1 MAFQSSVLRDGE
13 WVTQTVSFQDALK
26 ASSSV
31 PKTASD
37 QHTEKPAC
45 GILSRTII
53 ESPVVHWVLPVLL
66 RSRSNNDLAF
76 IGDRFVQISE
86 LREDGQVHEVIRKAD
101 FGTRIRNAA
110 VLGAVPGVG
119 TKGARP
125 GSIKTEDTDV
135 AMQDDSMM
143 YEADGQHT
151 LPPQLL
157 VLMLETGDA
166 VFLFIRQRLDG
177 TLEFVTTK
185 YESPRNLQFLG
196 YHLAIDPSSRYL
208 AAGSAQGAFIIYE
221 LESLTTMNS
230 QFRHHGSFKPVK
242 TIRVR
247 TTQGV
252 IHKMEFLHP
261 RPEDDYHIILLL
273 IVIHREINK
282 QGHISRMVVYDW
294 ELGDELSTVLRSE
307 KGTLLP
313 REHRMPL
320 MIIPLK
326 LNTAFFAV
334 SEHCIGIV
342 KNAFTGQTLFDTI
355 ETHSPGQ
362 TDLHYGASEPLW
374 TAWARPFRLKPWQD
388 KMDTIY
394 LAREDG
400 VITQI
405 EIDATALVPSVL
417 NVGTINTNI
426 TTAFTAAYDVF
437 SDVLVIGGESGP
449 GGIWKI
455 NARAD
460 PQQVSVIP
468 NWSPVV
474 DLATTDTHL
483 SWARGSTHKEI
494 STRRK
499 NATNLKQKPDRIFC
513 TSGRGPR
520 SSLTELRWGIQA
532 RIGLEFDYDQ
542 PVRQSWMF
550 PIEIQGE
557 KGFYAVLSLPHSSD
571 VLHFPADLSNASALS
586 PDACPFDT
594 SSRTISAIK
603 NDQGIIVQVTETFTS
618 FIAPFQS
625 SRHSHD
631 EACGKT
637 SLVADHASCFDDV
650 IVLSSHGSHGS
661 RIDVLRVDEM
671 NLLHSTS
678 FDAKGEITCLGLFK
692 KSLETYIVAGSVK
705 DSVPCMT
712 IYSLEGREI
721 SSKVPRPNIDAAD
734 HEPLFQIEAY
744 TSVDVI
750 SDTAE
755 KIILVFGTRTGHIVT
770 VELEGGLEHSSF
782 AIEQLGLS
790 PANVFAT
797 SGRFDGSHAALVCC
811 DNNLSIVTD
820 FSTRTTK
827 FHTKSPIW
835 ATDSNEQSMPSPPIH
850 SAFCLEDSL
859 AGYNRHMSLMLLAGT
874 RILLV
879 DIWPHVGPVPRS
891 IPLDGTPMRLIYSKQ
906 WKALVVAH
914 LKDNRPT
921 LSFIDP
927 DTGENISAAANK
939 DKQPSDYIS
948 GLGHPGD
955 RIFGLYEWFYVKD
968 GKTFPF
974 IIVTT
979 QQGRLMIVSVKAEKV
994 ESPNGPTR
1002 QLQYW
1007 TRYKKKGFT
1016 EPIYTVVGDAVGLLF
1031 CVGKVLHWEVLD
1043 LSEKRLKPMKEIKL
1057 DSPATSLRVEG
1068 HTVCALTAQHSLQ
1081 VIDLELGSEE
1091 TQASIIHSDRITRY
1105 TGHVMEMGDSEEQP
1119 GKWPVSVISTSQA
1132 GIAGVWIP
1140 WGQRNKEFE
1149 VVFEGVLPTSIR
1161 RFRKGQTRPFWLAVD
1176 RQRQYDTLFSTTDQA
1191 EVLGVSLDGSLQ
1203 HFSLI
1208 GMDLWRFL
1216 RLIQNLAYHNT
1227 DVCPFAHG
1235 SQSMIDDDDME
1246 LDLDLELE
1254 PQSYPNMMHID
1265 GDLLKRCFDLNA
1277 LKSLVSIGDGI
1288 DLFCEYLDGIED
1300 GIHTEGFRD
1309 KGVDG
1314 QEKYIELGYKILEY
1328 VLAPP
1333 I

>member
-31 PKTASD
+31 PRITSD
-37 QHTEKPAC
+37 LHTQRPAC

-53 ESPVVHWVLPVLL
+53 ESPVVHWVLPVWL
-66 RSRSNNDLAF
+66 RSRSHNDLAF

-101 FGTRIRNAA
+101 FGTRIRNAI
-110 VLGAVPGVG
+110 VLGAPPDGTCVG
-119 TKGARP
+119 ITKV
-125 GSIKTEDTDV
+125 EDPDV
-135 AMQDDSMM
+135 AMQDDARA
-143 YEADGQHT
+143 YQTDVHHT

-166 VFLFIRQRLDG
+166 IFLFIRERADG

-185 YESPRNLQFLG
+185 YESPKNLQFLG
-196 YHLAIDPSSRYL
+196 YHLSIDPSSRYM
-208 AAGSAQGAFIIYE
+208 AAGSAQGAFVIYE
-221 LESLTTMNS
+221 LESLAAMDS
-230 QFRHHGSFKPVK
+230 QFRNHGSFDPVK
-242 TIRVR
+242 SIRIR

-273 IVIHREINK
+273 IIIRREASK
-282 QGHISRMVVYDW
+282 QAHVSRMVVYDW
-294 ELGDELSTVLRSE
+294 ELGDELTGVFRSE
-307 KGTLLP
+307 KGTPLP

-334 SEHCIGIV
+334 SENCIGIV

-362 TDLHYGASEPLW
+362 TDLHHGASEPLW
-374 TAWARPFRLKPWQD
+374 TAWSRPFRLSSWQE

-400 VITQI
+400 VIAHI
-405 EIDATALVPSVL
+405 EIDAMALVPSVI

-426 TTAFTAAYDVF
+426 TTAFATAYDVF
-437 SDVLVIGGESGP
+437 SDVLVVGGESGP

-455 NARAD
+455 EARGD
-460 PQQVSVIP
+460 PQQVSTIP

-474 DLATTDTHL
+474 DLATTDTNL
-483 SWARGSTHKEI
+483 SWASGSAHKEP
-494 STRRK
+494 SARRK
-499 NATNLKQKPDRIFC
+499 SSTNMRQKDRVFC

-542 PVRQSWMF
+542 PV
-550 PIEIQGE
+550 
-557 KGFYAVLSLPHSSD
+557 L
-571 VLHFPADLSNASALS
+571 
-586 PDACPFDT
+586 
-594 SSRTISAIK
+594 
-603 NDQGIIVQVTETFTS
+603 
-618 FIAPFQS
+618 
-625 SRHSHD
+625 
-631 EACGKT
+631 
-637 SLVADHASCFDDV
+637 
-650 IVLSSHGSHGS
+650 LSSHDSQAS
-661 RIDVLRVDEM
+661 RLDVLRVDQM
-671 NLLHSTS
+671 NLSHVTS
-678 FDAKGEITCLGLFK
+678 FDAKGEVTCLGLFK
-692 KSLETYIVAGSVK
+692 TSLKICIAVGSVG
-705 DSVPCMT
+705 DGMPYLT
-712 IYSLEGREI
+712 IYSLDGRELC
-721 SSKVPRPNIDAAD
+721 SKAPQPHLDTT
-734 HEPLFQIEAY
+734 EQQTLFQVEAF
-744 TSVDVI
+744 TSVHAIADT
-750 SDTAE
+750 SDKT
-755 KIILVFGTRTGHIVT
+755 ILLLGTRTGHLVT
-770 VELEGGLEHSSF
+770 VHLSEDGLEHSSF
-782 AIEQLGLS
+782 TVEQIGLS
-790 PANVFAT
+790 PTNVFGA
-797 SGRFDGSHAALVCC
+797 SGPFDGSHAAFVCC
-811 DNNLSIVTD
+811 DNTLSVMTG
-820 FSTRTTK
+820 FSGTTTK
-827 FHTKSPIW
+827 FHTKNQIL

-850 SAFCLEDSL
+850 SAFCLEHSL
-859 AGYNRHMSLMLLAGT
+859 SGYHRHMSLMLLSGT

-891 IPLDGTPMRLIYSKQ
+891 IPLDGTPTRVIYSKQ

-914 LKDNRPT
+914 LKDDRPT

-927 DTGENISAAANK
+927 DTGANISAAANK
-939 DKQPSDYIS
+939 DRQPSDFIS

-955 RIFGLYEWFYVKD
+955 RIFGLCEWFYVKD

-979 QQGRLMIVSVKAEKV
+979 QHGRLMIVSVKAQEV
-994 ESPNGPTR
+994 EGADGPTR

-1016 EPIYTVVGDAVGLLF
+1016 EPIYAVVGDAVGLLF

-1043 LSEKRLKPMKEIKL
+1043 LTEKKLKPMKQIKL

-1068 HTVCALTAQHSLQ
+1068 SKVCALTAQHSLQ
-1081 VIDLELGSEE
+1081 VIDLEVGSEE
-1091 TQASIIHSDRITRY
+1091 TQASVIHSDQITRY
-1105 TGHVMEMGDSEEQP
+1105 TGHAIEMGDTEEQL
-1119 GKWPVSVISTSQA
+1119 GKWPVNVISTSQA
-1132 GIAGVWIP
+1132 GLAGVWIP

-1149 VVFEGVLPTSIR
+1149 IVFEGTLPTSIR
-1161 RFRKGQTRPFWLAVD
+1161 RFRKGHTRPFWLEVD
-1176 RQRQYDTLFSTTDQA
+1176 RQRQYDTLFGTTDQA

-1208 GMDLWRFL
+1208 GTDLWRFL
-1216 RLIQNLAYHNT
+1216 RLIQNLAYHNPN
-1227 DVCPFAHG
+1227 VCPFTRNNQPSTG
-1235 SQSMIDDDDME
+1235 NGMD

-1254 PQSYPNMMHID
+1254 PQPYPDMMHID
-1265 GDLLKRCFDLNA
+1265 GDLLKRCFDLRA

-1288 DLFCEYLDGIED
+1288 DLFCEYLDGIEE

-1309 KGVDG
+1309 SGAEG

-1328 VLAPP
+1328 VLAPA

>member
-37 QHTEKPAC
+37 HHTEKPAC

-53 ESPVVHWVLPVLL
+53 ESPVVHWVLPVWL

-86 LREDGQVHEVIRKAD
+86 LRGDGQVHEVIRKAD
-101 FGTRIRNAA
+101 FGTRIRNAV
-110 VLGAVPGVG
+110 VLGARPDGVRG
-119 TKGARP
+119 NPT
-125 GSIKTEDTDV
+125 KTEDPDV
-135 AMQDDSMM
+135 AMQDDDIV
-143 YEADGQHT
+143 YQADAHHV

-166 VFLFIRQRLDG
+166 VFLFIQQRADG

-196 YHLAIDPSSRYL
+196 YHLAIDPSSRYM

-221 LESLTTMNS
+221 LESLTTMDS

-242 TIRVR
+242 GIRVR
-247 TTQGV
+247 ATQGV
-252 IHKMEFLHP
+252 IHKMEFLYP

-273 IVIHREINK
+273 IIIRREVNK
-282 QGHISRMVVYDW
+282 LTHISRMVVYDW
-294 ELGDELSTVLRSE
+294 ELGDELSTVFQSE

-320 MIIPLK
+320 MIIPLQ

-342 KNAFTGQTLFDTI
+342 KNAFTGQTIFDTI
-355 ETHSPGQ
+355 ATNPPGQ
-362 TDLHYGASEPLW
+362 TNLHHGASEPLW
-374 TAWARPFRLKPWQD
+374 TAWARPFRLKTWWV
-388 KMDTIY
+388 KIDTIY

-400 VITQI
+400 IIVQI
-405 EIDATALVPSVL
+405 EIDAAALVPSVL

-426 TTAFTAAYDVF
+426 TTAFTTAYDVF
-437 SDVLVIGGESGP
+437 SDMLVIGGESGP

-455 NARAD
+455 EARAD
-460 PQQVSVIP
+460 PLQVSVIP

-474 DLATTDTHL
+474 DLATTDTNL
-483 SWARGSTHKEI
+483 SWARDSTHKEI
-494 STRRK
+494 STKRK
-499 NATNLKQKPDRIFC
+499 NPTNLKQKPDRIFC

-550 PIEIQGE
+550 PMEVQGE

-586 PDACPFDT
+586 SDACPFDT
-594 SSRTISAIK
+594 SSRTISAIQ
-603 NDQGIIVQVTETFTS
+603 NSQGTIIQITETSTS

-631 EACGKT
+631 EVCGKT
-637 SLVADHASCFDDV
+637 SIVADHASCLEDM
-650 IVLSSHGSHGS
+650 IVLSSHDAHGS
-661 RIDVLRVDEM
+661 RLDVLRVDEM

-692 KSLETYIVAGSVK
+692 KSPETYIVAGSAK
-705 DSVPCMT
+705 DGMPYLT
-712 IYSLEGREI
+712 IYSLDGQEM
-721 SSKVPRPNIDAAD
+721 SSKTPCPNLDAAD
-734 HEPLFQIEAY
+734 QDLLFQTEAY
-744 TSVDVI
+744 TSVDAI
-750 SDTAE
+750 ADTAE
-755 KIILVFGTRTGHIVT
+755 KTILVLGTRTGHIVT
-770 VELEGGLEHSSF
+770 VKLEGDLEHSSF
-782 AIEQLGLS
+782 VIEQLGLS

-797 SGRFDGSHAALVCC
+797 SGRFNGSHAALVCC

-820 FSTRTTK
+820 FSTKTSK
-827 FHTKSPIW
+827 FLTKSRIW

-850 SAFCLEDSL
+850 SAFCLENSL
-859 AGYNRHMSLMLLAGT
+859 SGYNRHMSLMLLAGSQ
-874 RILLV
+874 ILLV

-927 DTGENISAAANK
+927 DTGETISVATNK
-939 DKQPSDYIS
+939 DRQPSDYIS

-968 GKTFPF
+968 GMTFPF

-979 QQGRLMIVSVKAEKV
+979 QHGRLMIVSVKAEKV
-994 ESPNGPTR
+994 EGANGPTR

-1043 LSEKRLKPMKEIKL
+1043 LSEKRLKPMKQIKL

-1068 HTVCALTAQHSLQ
+1068 HKVCALTAQHSLQ
-1081 VIDLELGSEE
+1081 VIDLEVGSEE

-1119 GKWPVSVISTSQA
+1119 GKWPVSVISTPQA
-1132 GIAGVWIP
+1132 GLAGVWIP

-1176 RQRQYDTLFSTTDQA
+1176 RQRRYDTLFSTTDQA

-1216 RLIQNLAYHNT
+1216 RLIQNLAYHHP
-1227 DVCPFAHG
+1227 DVCPFARG
-1235 SQSMIDDDDME
+1235 NQSSIDDDME

-1254 PQSYPNMMHID
+1254 PQSYPDMMHID

-1277 LKSLVSIGDGI
+1277 LESLVSIGDGI
-1288 DLFCEYLDGIED
+1288 DLLCEYLDGIED

-1309 KGVDG
+1309 NGVDG
-1314 QEKYIELGYKILEY
+1314 QEKYIELGYKILDY